1 MRLSFI
7 HTIFIKKIILFSSS
21 GGAHVQLKVAGDIE
35 RFTNMDIE
43 SFRQIL
49 AENCGNRIR
58 YTNLTGINNGCVE
71 LSFKVPASYISVLLK
86 DAKNGAEWLVG
97 NGVFQVNIDGEET
110 VDLPK
115 RKQEEPTPGTGN
127 YT

>member
-1 MRLSFI
+1 MKKKSF
-7 HTIFIKKIILFSSS
+7 LFSSS
-21 GGAHVQLKVAGDIE
+21 GGAHVQLKVARDIE

-43 SFRQIL
+43 TFRQIL

-71 LSFKVPASYISVLLK
+71 LSFKVPASFTSLLLK

-97 NGVFQVNIDGEET
+97 NGVFQVIIDGEET
-110 VDLPK
+110 VDLPQVE
-115 RKQEEPTPGTGN
+115 QEEPTPGMGN
-127 YT
+127 